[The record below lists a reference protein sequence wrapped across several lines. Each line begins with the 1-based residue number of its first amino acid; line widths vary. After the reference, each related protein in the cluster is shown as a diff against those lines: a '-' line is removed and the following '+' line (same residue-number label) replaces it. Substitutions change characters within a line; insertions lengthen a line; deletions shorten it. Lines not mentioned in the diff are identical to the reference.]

1 MSANKKRAAP
11 SDSPPRARKH
21 NKVKLPP
28 QVTAV
33 RNYFC
38 ANNSPRK
45 NWDRYAK
52 LQNKLVDLA
61 CSSDFPDDVDL
72 PSEASLA
79 EVMCGYLAAK
89 KTSRPPREDKQEDKP
104 PAAMLLPA
112 LLYINAHAVEVL
124 EEVLDEGDDDVEE
137 NESNEACID
146 WLTDGAHLSNT
157 TDVLELKTV
166 AEAAAFVEN
175 NWLDISEVTW
185 A

>member
-1 MSANKKRAAP
+1 MSANTKRAAP

-38 ANNSPRK
+38 ANNSPRR
-45 NWDRYAK
+45 NWDRYAL

-61 CSSDFPDDVDL
+61 CNSDFPDDVDL
-72 PSEASLA
+72 PSEASVA

-89 KTSRPPREDKQEDKP
+89 KTSRSP

-112 LLYINAHAVEVL
+112 GSGMTLVVDARP
-124 EEVLDEGDDDVEE
+124 
-137 NESNEACID
+137 
-146 WLTDGAHLSNT
+146 
-157 TDVLELKTV
+157 
-166 AEAAAFVEN
+166 
-175 NWLDISEVTW
+175 
-185 A
+185 